1 MKRLGGTL
9 NKMTGI
15 FAVILASGQ
24 SVRMG
29 TPKVLLP
36 WKGISIIEH
45 ILSNT
50 VLFPFEG
57 VKVVVP
63 ARNEPLKKIVAAFP
77 CDPIDNHYPELGMGY
92 SLSLAIRSLPP
103 DAQAVLIL
111 LGDQPKLH
119 SDDIQK
125 ICETFLQKLLTNNE
139 KSIIQMK
146 YRDGCV
152 GHPILFSS
160 HFFHDLAS
168 ITGDKGGRDIIR
180 NNRRYLS
187 QCRSENSHPKDI
199 DTPEDY
205 QRLITEVD

>member
-1 MKRLGGTL
+1 
-9 NKMTGI
+9 MTGI

-24 SVRMG
+24 STRMG
-29 TPKVLLP
+29 TPKLLLP

-50 VLFPFEG
+50 FLFPFEG

-63 ARNEPLKKIVAAFP
+63 DSNVPLKRIVSTFP
-77 CDPIDNHYPELGMGY
+77 CDPINNHYPELGMGY

-103 DAQAVLIL
+103 DAQAALIL

-119 SDDIQK
+119 SDDIQN
-125 ICETFLQKLLTNNE
+125 ICESFLQKFLTKKE

-146 YRDGCV
+146 YRDGFV
-152 GHPILFSS
+152 GHPTLFSS
-160 HFFHDLAS
+160 HFFRELAS
-168 ITGDKGGRDIIR
+168 INGDKGGKDIIR
-180 NNRRYLS
+180 NNRRFLS
-187 QCRSENSHPKDI
+187 HCLSEYPYPKDI

-205 QRLITEVD
+205 QRLMIEGD